1 MGKGHGRMTYG
12 GREIK
17 CGLLNIAGIS
27 GRSDRD
33 AGMGSDQMRWK
44 SEMSVSETL
53 GHGYEEQGGG
63 ARLPEVYSRNGYL
76 VLIVTKGEI

>member
-1 MGKGHGRMTYG
+1 MEERPDG

-17 CGLLNIAGIS
+17 CGLLNIAGIP

-33 AGMGSDQMRWK
+33 AGMGSDQVRGK
-44 SEMSVSETL
+44 SEMSMSETL

-63 ARLPEVYSRNGYL
+63 GRLPDVYYRNGYL
-76 VLIVTKGEI
+76 VLTATKGEI